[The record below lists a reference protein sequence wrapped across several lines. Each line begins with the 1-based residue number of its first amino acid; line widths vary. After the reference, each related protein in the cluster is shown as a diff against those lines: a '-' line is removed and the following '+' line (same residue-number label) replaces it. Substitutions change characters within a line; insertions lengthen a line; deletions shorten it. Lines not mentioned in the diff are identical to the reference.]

1 MISIIKKKNQW
12 NNPTLKNENELK
24 RFKICVM
31 YLKVWSFWIY
41 ITINFFK
48 TFSHLYVC
56 VKNT

>member
-24 RFKICVM
+24 KFKTCVM
-31 YLKVWSFWIY
+31 YLRVWSFWIY
-41 ITINFFK
+41 ITIGFFK